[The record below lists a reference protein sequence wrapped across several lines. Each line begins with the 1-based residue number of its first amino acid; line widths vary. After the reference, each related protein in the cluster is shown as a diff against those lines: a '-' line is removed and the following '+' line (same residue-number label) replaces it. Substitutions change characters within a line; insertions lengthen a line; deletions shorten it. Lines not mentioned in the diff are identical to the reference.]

1 VSKSKTPKS
10 SNSNQ
15 AKHDM
20 KFTAPRTLGRVHLSI
35 QQKIDVVKF
44 YKDEN
49 GSPAEAIKRFA
60 HCRLKYGAAK
70 NLFKKCKWED
80 ILSMEGSK
88 GLTKTFRST
97 KTSTYPVLEKILL
110 KYTNA
115 IREGG
120 LPLSFNGIKSIAA
133 QTAINLYNAGHAELS
148 ELEKRCLRNFTASN
162 GYVTRFIKRNCLQSV
177 LLHGKDGSCPS
188 SEEVQAKM
196 TAIRTELENYDA
208 AHIFNVDETGLFFR
222 MLPRRTY
229 IFRHT
234 NKRTVRGTAQMSA
247 KDRLTAIVCTNA
259 VGDKVPIV
267 CIGKPRNARI
277 FRTVD
282 RLPCSYYSQQKAWST
297 GTIFRKWY
305 TDVFLPFVRSK
316 YPGKKVVLLMD
327 NCGSHEQD
335 LFNDPF
341 GQVKVLFLPQN
352 TTSRFQPMDAGI
364 ISNFKTNYRYGL
376 LYEVMKWISVD
387 IGEDALFPR
396 LERRPMPKQG
406 YRGIQDGKPP
416 NILEALTLMVA
427 AWDKIIPRT
436 VVRCWLK
443 TTVLPANL
451 ATPLEVVHGKNA
463 AVAPTLPRNLAQ
475 EIVDVVQNADGA
487 NADTAEK
494 NMLHDMRS
502 VFHDADTAIKA
513 FNEYVAVDD
522 DPDIGLVL
530 ENEVLEGVQT
540 GLLDLSIADTG
551 EEHEKDEEHIPA
563 QNYYEMLQ
571 YFDDLIRLGKNDT
584 ALTYKLRNLRIQFA
598 KDHKP
603 RQKQQRLSVVW
614 ACEESCEEQSESRM
628 V

>member
-1 VSKSKTPKS
+1 
-10 SNSNQ
+10 
-15 AKHDM
+15 
-20 KFTAPRTLGRVHLSI
+20 
-35 QQKIDVVKF
+35 
-44 YKDEN
+44 
-49 GSPAEAIKRFA
+49 
-60 HCRLKYGAAK
+60 
-70 NLFKKCKWED
+70 
-80 ILSMEGSK
+80 
-88 GLTKTFRST
+88 
-97 KTSTYPVLEKILL
+97 
-110 KYTNA
+110 
-115 IREGG
+115 
-120 LPLSFNGIKSIAA
+120 
-133 QTAINLYNAGHAELS
+133 
-148 ELEKRCLRNFTASN
+148 
-162 GYVTRFIKRNCLQSV
+162 
-177 LLHGKDGSCPS
+177 
-188 SEEVQAKM
+188 
-196 TAIRTELENYDA
+196 
-208 AHIFNVDETGLFFR
+208 
-222 MLPRRTY
+222 
-229 IFRHT
+229 
-234 NKRTVRGTAQMSA
+234 
-247 KDRLTAIVCTNA
+247 
-259 VGDKVPIV
+259 
-267 CIGKPRNARI
+267 
-277 FRTVD
+277 
-282 RLPCSYYSQQKAWST
+282 
-297 GTIFRKWY
+297 
-305 TDVFLPFVRSK
+305 
-316 YPGKKVVLLMD
+316 
-327 NCGSHEQD
+327 
-335 LFNDPF
+335 
-341 GQVKVLFLPQN
+341 
-352 TTSRFQPMDAGI
+352 
-364 ISNFKTNYRYGL
+364 
-376 LYEVMKWISVD
+376 
-387 IGEDALFPR
+387 
-396 LERRPMPKQG
+396 
-406 YRGIQDGKPP
+406 
-416 NILEALTLMVA
+416 MVA
-427 AWDKIIPRT
+427 AWDKIMPRT